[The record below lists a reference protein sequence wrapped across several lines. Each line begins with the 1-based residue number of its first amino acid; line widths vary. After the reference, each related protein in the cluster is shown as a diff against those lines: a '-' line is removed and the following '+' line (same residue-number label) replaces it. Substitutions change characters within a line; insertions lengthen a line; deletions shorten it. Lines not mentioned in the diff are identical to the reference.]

1 MKRNKTK
8 TWIIVVSVLFVLS
21 AACFLILRLTGKS
34 GTVANIYVDGELY
47 KKIDLDAVAV
57 AYDIE
62 IRTEFGY
69 NKIHVVNGGI
79 SVTESDCRDHICIE
93 QGEIDNEAV
102 PIVCM
107 PHRLV
112 IEIEGDAVDG

>member
-8 TWIIVVSVLFVLS
+8 TWIIVLSVLFVLS

-62 IRTEFGY
+62 IKTKYGY
-69 NKIHVVNGGI
+69 NKIHVDKGSICI
-79 SVTESDCRDHICIE
+79 SKSDCRDQICVK
-93 QGEIDNEAV
+93 QGKITDDGV
-102 PIVCM
+102 PIICM
-107 PHRLV
+107 PHRV
-112 IEIEGDAVDG
+112 TVEIEGDKIDA

>member
-1 MKRNKTK
+1 M
-8 TWIIVVSVLFVLS
+8 
-21 AACFLILRLTGKS
+21 
-34 GTVANIYVDGELY
+34 
-47 KKIDLDAVAV
+47 
-57 AYDIE
+57 
-62 IRTEFGY
+62 
-69 NKIHVVNGGI
+69 VNGGI

>member
-1 MKRNKTK
+1 MFKGKIK
-8 TWIIVVSVLFVLS
+8 SWILLFAAVFIICIGAFLLLS
-21 AACFLILRLTGKS
+21 NGSI
-34 GTVANIYVDGELY
+34 GTVAIIRVDGEVY
-47 KKIDLDAVAV
+47 KKIDLDTVTV

>member
-1 MKRNKTK
+1 ML
-8 TWIIVVSVLFVLS
+8 SVLFVLS

-62 IRTEFGY
+62 IRTEFG
-69 NKIHVVNGGI
+69 
-79 SVTESDCRDHICIE
+79 
-93 QGEIDNEAV
+93 
-102 PIVCM
+102 
-107 PHRLV
+107 
-112 IEIEGDAVDG
+112 